1 MSEHFV
7 NCANQPYAFTDEL
20 ITKVHKTEL
29 NLKVLFVCDSA
40 LCHYHVSHFKNDLHD
55 NDTKCHV
62 EKNILKKENKKTP
75 TSFLPPS

>member
-7 NCANQPYAFTDEL
+7 NCANQPYAFTAKL

-40 LCHYHVSHFKNDLHD
+40 LCH
-55 NDTKCHV
+55 V
-62 EKNILKKENKKTP
+62 EKKNTKKQTKKTP